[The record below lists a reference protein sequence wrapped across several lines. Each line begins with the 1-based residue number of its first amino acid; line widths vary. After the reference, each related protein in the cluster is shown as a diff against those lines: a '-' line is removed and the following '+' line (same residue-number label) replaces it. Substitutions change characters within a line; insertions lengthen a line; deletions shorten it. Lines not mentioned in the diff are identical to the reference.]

1 MKTLDPKLLDE
12 VVKRITEAIHPEKI
26 YLYGSHAYGSPHEDS
41 DVDLLVLVDKS
52 EVSYYKRAR
61 PIYKALRRLI
71 IPTEIIVVTNDEFN
85 RRLKWVVSVEREAFE
100 KGKVVYERELNNV
113 QA

>member
-1 MKTLDPKLLDE
+1 MKTLDPNLLDE

-26 YLYGSHAYGSPHEDS
+26 YLYGSHTYGTPHQDS
-41 DVDLLVLVDKS
+41 DVDLLVLIDKS

-71 IPTEIIVVTNDEFN
+71 IPTEIIVVTQDEFTQ
-85 RRLKWVVSVEREAFE
+85 RLKWVVSVEREAFE

>member
-12 VVKRITEAIHPEKI
+12 VVKRITESIHPEKI
-26 YLYGSHAYGSPHEDS
+26 YLYGSHAYGTPHEDS
-41 DVDLLVLVDKS
+41 DVDLLVLIDKS

-61 PIYKALRRLI
+61 PIYKALRGLI
-71 IPTEIIVVTNDEFN
+71 IPTEIQVITHEEFN
-85 RRLKWVVSVEREAFE
+85 RRVKWLVSIEREAFE
-100 KGKVVYERELNNV
+100 KGKVVYERELNDV